1 MAKTINVAWDG
12 QEAVFG
18 FTAVDRTALYGKR
31 RRIAFDESGEPC
43 SRASLLVDG
52 SLILKSGMTGQGYFL
67 PDGRWVAQGDLE
79 GINPDGSAAELAPST
94 LGATVSLE
102 GPVSPEQVLD
112 MKVATVYLL
121 DPETLPDGLRASLE
135 SGDCFTFPF
144 NFRADYRA
152 ETGVLLA
159 NSEGIWALIGNPVSC
174 EWSELGRTVDA
185 VADADGDDDADDLD
199 FEMF

>member
-1 MAKTINVAWDG
+1 
-12 QEAVFG
+12 
-18 FTAVDRTALYGKR
+18 
-31 RRIAFDESGEPC
+31 
-43 SRASLLVDG
+43 
-52 SLILKSGMTGQGYFL
+52 
-67 PDGRWVAQGDLE
+67 
-79 GINPDGSAAELAPST
+79 

-121 DPETLPDGLRASLE
+121 DPETLPDGLRASLQ